1 MDLTR
6 SERLDCYL
14 VSYGSNQA
22 KKAPPK
28 PSPPARKSATPK
40 PRKSGA
46 ANTASPYASSVP
58 RRKPGPASRTG
69 LAASPSRA
77 TGGQLP
83 AGWRIRDTNE
93 GEQTFISPDGRE
105 FQVSVNDFAVIFR
118 VLNCYRI
125 LGQISSIKIHCH
137 CLGPRPQC
145 GVPHRPD
152 PAPGLEMSEDTGQHL
167 LLLFSGRKV
176 RPVSRL

>member
-1 MDLTR
+1 MKINKLNVLAKKKSDKSYNPAKGAMYNKWERAARDAEETMDLTR

-46 ANTASPYASSVP
+46 ANTASPRASSVP
-58 RRKPGPASRTG
+58 RRNPGPASRTG
-69 LAASPSRA
+69 LAASPTRA

-105 FQVSVNDFAVIFR
+105 FQVSLNVFIFAVI
-118 VLNCYRI
+118 
-125 LGQISSIKIHCH
+125 
-137 CLGPRPQC
+137 
-145 GVPHRPD
+145 
-152 PAPGLEMSEDTGQHL
+152 
-167 LLLFSGRKV
+167 
-176 RPVSRL
+176 